1 MSVKKNKSKPIRS
14 RTTKQVILNFD
25 AERLKAPFLLRIG
38 AIIIDYILLI
48 MIPVASMLLSR
59 FLGDDGTKL
68 IYSEINNTGWLIMIL
83 FGFTNFIILPIF
95 SGQSIGKMFTGIRI
109 VNSDG
114 TNPSFTALLL
124 RHLIGYPITV
134 STFGIG
140 LFISFFNDKG
150 RAFHDFLAGT
160 VVVYGRRK
168 VEKKI
173 SENNKVR
180 KLKGEKT
187 NQQLTV
193 ETGGQQVGSP

>member
-1 MSVKKNKSKPIRS
+1 MSVKKNKSKPIGS
-14 RTTKQVILNFD
+14 RNTKQVIENFD
-25 AERLKAPFLLRIG
+25 PERLKAPFLLRVG
-38 AIIIDYILLI
+38 AILIDYILLI

-59 FLGDDGTKL
+59 FLGDDGAKL

-83 FGFTNFIILPIF
+83 FGLTNFVILPIF
-95 SGQSIGKMFTGIRI
+95 SGQSIGKMLTGIRI
-109 VNSDG
+109 VNADG

-124 RHLIGYPITV
+124 RHLIGYPITI

-168 VEKKI
+168 IEKKLVE
-173 SENNKVR
+173 SKKVR
-180 KLKGEKT
+180 KLKSGKT
-187 NQQLTV
+187 NQLAV
-193 ETGGQQVGSP
+193 EGSGQQVSSP